1 MDRKAFIKKGLALG
15 LGLPFINVLLSSCEE
30 GIAYPVFETD
40 FTGRVL
46 IVGAGAAGL
55 AAGYLLH
62 RQGIDFEIVEA
73 GSNYGGR
80 MKRDTSLADFPI
92 DLGAEWIHQSPSVLA
107 DIISDPQVNASID
120 FIVYNPQS
128 IKSYN
133 KGQLTD
139 LNIGSNFYSEYKFK
153 DTTWFGFFEQFIV
166 PAIESSIRL
175 NSPVTQ
181 IAYATD
187 QIVATIADGT
197 TFQADKVLVTVPVN
211 VLKSDLISFTPTLP
225 SAKTDAINRIAMGD
239 GIKVFIE
246 FTEKFYPD
254 ILQFGSLPGSS
265 DSNGERIYYDA
276 AFRKDTNSNILG
288 LFSVQDQ
295 ASVYTNLNS
304 DEEIINFIIN
314 ELDEIFDGKASR
326 AYRNH
331 VIQNW
336 TREPYI
342 LGSYSNTFDGDT
354 NAIMN
359 AVLEPVANKVF
370 FAGEALTFENQSTV
384 HGACESAYQVVEAML
399 TS

>member
-15 LGLPFINVLLSSCEE
+15 LGLPFIDVLLSSCEE
-30 GIAYPVFETD
+30 GIDYPVFETD

-92 DLGAEWIHQSPSVLA
+92 DLGAEWIHQSPAVLA

-153 DTTWFGFFEQFIV
+153 STTWFGFFEQFIV
-166 PAIESSIRL
+166 PAIESSISL

-211 VLKSDLISFTPTLP
+211 VLKSDLISFTPNLP
-225 SAKTDAINRIAMGD
+225 SAKTDAINRISMGD

-254 ILQFGSLPGSS
+254 ILQFGSLLGSS
-265 DSNGERIYYDA
+265 DLGGERIYYDA

-295 ASVYTNLNS
+295 ASVYTNLSS

-314 ELDEIFDGKASR
+314 ELDEIFDGKASG

-354 NAIMN
+354 NSIMN
-359 AVLEPVANKVF
+359 TVLEPVANKVY
-370 FAGEALTFENQSTV
+370 FAGEALTLENQSTV